1 MMFNLSPEQ
10 NNIMAGFM
18 SEPENKLK
26 VKFFL
31 KFNELSCK
39 VWIQNVFDEI
49 GERDVRRV
57 QIE

>member
-1 MMFNLSPEQ
+1 MTFNLSPEQ
-10 NNIMAGFM
+10 NNIIAGFM
-18 SEPENKLK
+18 GELANKSK

-31 KFNELSCK
+31 KFNEPSRK

-49 GERDVRRV
+49 WERDARRA

>member
-1 MMFNLSPEQ
+1 MTFNLSPEQ

-18 SEPENKLK
+18 SKPANKSK

-31 KFNELSCK
+31 KFNEPSHK

-49 GERDVRRV
+49 WERDVRRV